1 MAECILCGS
10 DAGVIVL
17 DLGAQ
22 PSPRHWPLPT
32 DPLPDP
38 THALALRLCPDCG
51 LAQLDADDT
60 TEGQD
65 AHGGREQHLG
75 ATKDAEFRADPRI
88 LRC

>member
-10 DAGVIVL
+10 RDGVIVL

-38 THALALRLCPDCG
+38 THALALRL
-51 LAQLDADDT
+51 
-60 TEGQD
+60 
-65 AHGGREQHLG
+65 
-75 ATKDAEFRADPRI
+75 
-88 LRC
+88 

>member
-1 MAECILCGS
+1 MNVPTPKSSSSHGT
-10 DAGVIVL
+10 VL
-17 DLGAQ
+17 VAKTTDLGE
-22 PSPRHWPLPT
+22 SER
-32 DPLPDP
+32 DV
-38 THALALRLCPDCG
+38 RIG
-51 LAQLDADDT
+51 ADDT